1 MDNYPISPVQLG
13 QFFHVDGKQLQQQ
26 YKHHL
31 SDFHSW
37 PQKQHATEWML
48 FEQNMGPYL
57 SIDETAFSSGELYT
71 IITNKEAKGRKGSI
85 VAMIKGTQADHLIET
100 LKLLP
105 EHLRK
110 RVKEV
115 TIDMAASLNLAV
127 KRCFPYAQRVID
139 RFHVQQLAFDA
150 VQETRIKYRWEALEQ
165 ENKEV
170 ELARKQRSIYSPA
183 LLPNGDSVKQLLA
196 RSRYLLFKHPRLWSQ
211 EQRQR
216 ADLLF
221 TLYPEIHKA
230 YQLSLQLGEVFRNC
244 TSKEQAFKR
253 LALWYND
260 VEAAGMPTFRT
271 LARTIQNHYLGILN
285 FFNNRATNA
294 AAESFNAKI
303 KAFRNALRG
312 VRDVEF
318 FLFRL
323 SKLYA

>member
-1 MDNYPISPVQLG
+1 
-13 QFFHVDGKQLQQQ
+13 
-26 YKHHL
+26 
-31 SDFHSW
+31 
-37 PQKQHATEWML
+37 ML

-85 VAMIKGTQADHLIET
+85 VAMIRGTQADNLIET

-165 ENKEV
+165 ENKEI
-170 ELARKQRSIYSPA
+170 ELARKQRSTYTPA

>member
-1 MDNYPISPVQLG
+1 MSPVQLG
-13 QFFHVDGKQLQQQ
+13 NFFHVDGKQLQQQ

-31 SDFHSW
+31 SDFTSW
-37 PQKQHATEWML
+37 SQKEHAAEWML
-48 FEQNMGPYL
+48 FEQNMGAYL
-57 SIDETAFSSGELYT
+57 SIDETAFSNGELYT
-71 IITNKEAKGRKGSI
+71 IVTNKEAKGRQGSL
-85 VAMIKGTQADHLIET
+85 VAMIKGTQADNLIEI
-100 LKLLP
+100 LKRLP
-105 EHLRK
+105 EYLRK

-115 TIDMAASLNLAV
+115 TVDMAPSLNLAIR
-127 KRCFPYAQRVID
+127 RCFPHAQCVVD

-150 VQETRIKYRWEALEQ
+150 VQETRIKYRWEALEE
-165 ENKEV
+165 ENKAIEA
-170 ELARKQRSIYSPA
+170 ARKQRTVYVPQ
-183 LLPNGDSVKQLLA
+183 LLPNGDSLKQLLA
-196 RSRYLLFKHPRLWSQ
+196 RSRYLLFKHPRLWSR

-216 ADLLF
+216 AELLF
-221 TLYPEIHKA
+221 SLYPEIHKA
-230 YQLSLQLGEVFRNC
+230 YQLSLRLGEVFRNC

-260 VEAAGMPTFRT
+260 VEEAGMATFRT
-271 LARTIQNHYLGILN
+271 LAKTIQTHYLGILN

-318 FLFRL
+318 FLFRI

>member
-1 MDNYPISPVQLG
+1 M
-13 QFFHVDGKQLQQQ
+13 DGKQLQQQ

-31 SDFHSW
+31 SEFHSW
-37 PQKQHATEWML
+37 EQKQHATEWML
-48 FEQNMGPYL
+48 FEQNLGTYL

-71 IITNKEAKGRKGSI
+71 IVTNKEARGRKGSL
-85 VAMIKGTQADHLIET
+85 VAMIKGTQADRLIEI
-100 LKLLP
+100 LMRLP

-115 TIDMAASLNLAV
+115 TVDMAASLNLTI

-139 RFHVQQLAFDA
+139 RFHVQQRAFDA
-150 VQETRIKYRWEALEQ
+150 VQETRIKYRWEALEE
-165 ENKEV
+165 ENQAIEQS
-170 ELARKQRSIYSPA
+170 RRQRTAYIAP

-196 RSRYLLFKHPRLWSQ
+196 RSRYLLFKHPRLWSR

-216 ADLLF
+216 AEMLF
-221 TLYPEIHKA
+221 NLYPEIHKA
-230 YQLSLQLGEVFRNC
+230 YQLSLRLGEVFRNC

-260 VEAAGMPTFRT
+260 VEEAGLATFRT
-271 LARTIQNHYLGILN
+271 LARTIQTHYLGILN
-285 FFNNRATNA
+285 FFNNRSTNA

>member
-26 YKHHL
+26 YKHQL

-85 VAMIKGTQADHLIET
+85 VAMIKGTQADNLIET

-165 ENKEV
+165 ENKEM

-260 VEAAGMPTFRT
+260 VEAASMPTFRT